1 MEQFFQQLLNGLA
14 VGGIYALV
22 ALGYTMVYGVL
33 KLINFAH
40 GDLFTIGA
48 YLGLTLL
55 VSCNLA
61 GVLPPVVAVL
71 AVFIMVGIMVA
82 IIGCLLE
89 RAAYRPLRKAGRL
102 SAVVS
107 ALGAS
112 IFFQNAVM
120 LVYGARF
127 YVYPDWLRPDF
138 TVDLFGIAVPG
149 VRLMVIAASVIL
161 MLALWAFIQR
171 TRIGAAVRAVAIDQ
185 GAARL
190 MGINVDRIISLVFFI
205 GPGLGGAAGLM
216 VGIYYGQID
225 FTMGWSY
232 GLKAFTAA
240 ILGGIG
246 NIPRRH
252 DRRPAAGRHRSPGRR
267 LHRHRL
273 EGCHRLHGADPHP
286 DHPSHGHPGRKDG
299 RQAMNRTIVIVALAA
314 ALLVLPLFTNPYW
327 TDVCVSIG
335 LYALL
340 ALSLNVILGQAGIFH
355 MGHAAFFAVGAYSTA
370 ILNTMYHWPIFLTM
384 PVAGCAAALFA
395 LVVARPIIHL
405 RGDYLLIVTIGIVEI
420 VRIALIN
427 DVGGLTGGSNGIFG
441 ISRPVFF
448 GFRIFKP
455 LHFYYLVWGMVG
467 VSLLLF
473 YGLWRSRIGR
483 ALNCIKE
490 DDVAAEGCGINVT
503 HYKLM
508 AFVLGAFWAGMA
520 GTLYAA
526 KMTTIAPESFNFMES
541 VIIFAVVI
549 LSGGS
554 QLGVLVSAFLF
565 IGLPELLREFSG
577 ARMLIFGLAMMLMM
591 IWRPQGLM
599 PPKSRRYGVAALLEA
614 IKARACAAADGNAV
628 RLAEDARTAEKEGGR
643 A

>member
-232 GLKAFTAA
+232 GLKAF
-240 ILGGIG
+240 
-246 NIPRRH
+246 
-252 DRRPAAGRHRSPGRR
+252 PAAGVGVDVHRILRR
-267 LHRHRL
+267 
-273 EGCHRLHGADPHP
+273 EC
-286 DHPSHGHPGRKDG
+286 
-299 RQAMNRTIVIVALAA
+299 VAL
-314 ALLVLPLFTNPYW
+314 
-327 TDVCVSIG
+327 
-335 LYALL
+335 
-340 ALSLNVILGQAGIFH
+340 FH
-355 MGHAAFFAVGAYSTA
+355 
-370 ILNTMYHWPIFLTM
+370 
-384 PVAGCAAALFA
+384 LFA
-395 LVVARPIIHL
+395 
-405 RGDYLLIVTIGIVEI
+405 GGIVLI
-420 VRIALIN
+420 HCSTDSNCHTVALQ
-427 DVGGLTGGSNGIFG
+427 
-441 ISRPVFF
+441 FF
-448 GFRIFKP
+448 PHAGDFARWNANAG
-455 LHFYYLVWGMVG
+455 HF
-467 VSLLLF
+467 F
-473 YGLWRSRIGR
+473 H
-483 ALNCIKE
+483 
-490 DDVAAEGCGINVT
+490 T
-503 HYKLM
+503 
-508 AFVLGAFWAGMA
+508 
-520 GTLYAA
+520 
-526 KMTTIAPESFNFMES
+526 
-541 VIIFAVVI
+541 
-549 LSGGS
+549 
-554 QLGVLVSAFLF
+554 
-565 IGLPELLREFSG
+565 
-577 ARMLIFGLAMMLMM
+577 
-591 IWRPQGLM
+591 
-599 PPKSRRYGVAALLEA
+599 
-614 IKARACAAADGNAV
+614 DGQHDAAV
-628 RLAEDARTAEKEGGR
+628 RLAAERLRVSAPNKKVMFHWVPPGCLWADVFGYYSRNFQKSVYFAAKNLYNIKIIAPCAKRTDCQAGSCGC